1 MLSLLDSEVI
11 IIALRPMEYST
22 TVLRKVSELSSPMHV
37 DCSLDKKCNIYI
49 NNNNSN
55 SNVKVI
61 ANLKFSN
68 LPFMITT
75 VS

>member
-1 MLSLLDSEVI
+1 MLSLLDSEII

>member
-1 MLSLLDSEVI
+1 MLSLLDSEII

-68 LPFMITT
+68 LPFMITA